1 MIRQIGF
8 SSALLVFL
16 SSCTSLS
23 RFEMPSDLP
32 ARVAF
37 NRDIRPIL
45 ADKCF
50 ACHGPDAGPRKA
62 RLRLDVQA
70 GAFGQR
76 EGYDDPAILPGSS
89 RRSALVERILHEDP
103 QRRMPPPHKDEVG
116 SGGKVLTHREK
127 ALLIRWIEQGA
138 NWEPHWAYKPLVPPE
153 IPSPRGPGESARE
166 PIDRFILAKL
176 EGTALQPSPRA
187 DKGTLVRRLSLDLLG
202 LPPRSGEVEEFL
214 NDPDPKAYE
223 KLVDRFLASQH
234 FGEKMAVMW
243 LDLARYADTNG
254 YHSDVHRRIWPYRDW
269 VIRAFNQNLPFDE
282 FTRQQ
287 LAGDLLPG
295 AGDDQKIASGFNR
308 LGQTSKEGGSQSKEY
323 LAKYAADRVRTVSTA
338 WLGSTM
344 ACAECHDHKF
354 DPFTTRDFYSL
365 AAFFADIKEMGLFLN
380 HPFMKPERPFPP
392 TPVSGKKLAEL
403 QELEDR
409 LRALYRGDEVD
420 GVNTPEAAKA
430 REKEIDQKQARL
442 DRLSDE
448 LHVTLVTESVE
459 PRMVRVLP
467 RGNWQDDSGD
477 VVQPGVPKF
486 LPRLDTGGRRASRL
500 DLANWIVS
508 PQNPLTARAFVNRL
522 WREFFGRG
530 ISDNTGD
537 LGAQGEW
544 PSHPDLLDWLAV
556 EFIES
561 GWNVKQIV
569 KSIVLAETYRQSSIP
584 SEEMM
589 AADPDNRLLAR
600 QSRFRLKA
608 EFVRDAALAISGL
621 LSRKVGGPSIKPY
634 QPEDYWKDIETFGVP
649 GPGTDWVASA
659 GEDQYRR
666 GLYVYWKR
674 TFLHPALKAF
684 DAPERQECTAERAT
698 SNTPLQALVVLNDP
712 TFVEAARVLA
722 QNVLAKSGSS
732 SSHRLNSAFR
742 RAVGRPPSESE
753 KQELHKLLEDQIE
766 RYRKKPG
773 EAKKL
778 VRVGQAPLPA
788 KFDPPELAAWTAVCR
803 AILNLHETITRS

>member
-1 MIRQIGF
+1 MIRHIGLLLIF
-8 SSALLVFL
+8 S
-16 SSCTSLS
+16 SSCTSLA

-32 ARVAF
+32 ARVEF

-45 ADKCF
+45 SDKCF
-50 ACHGPDAGPRKA
+50 ACHGPDDGPRKA
-62 RLRLDVQA
+62 SLRLYVRE
-70 GAFGQR
+70 GAIEQR
-76 EGYDDPAILPGSS
+76 EGYDDPAIRPGSP
-89 RRSALVERILHEDP
+89 RKSALVERILHEDP
-103 QRRMPPPHKDEVG
+103 QQRMPPPHKDEIG
-116 SGGKVLTHREK
+116 SGGKVLSHRQK

-138 NWEPHWAYKPLVPPE
+138 NWEAHWAYKPLVRPE
-153 IPSPRGPGESARE
+153 IPSPQGPGEPARE
-166 PIDRFILAKL
+166 PIDHFILAKL
-176 EGTALQPSPRA
+176 AGTGLQPSPRA
-187 DKGTLVRRLSLDLLG
+187 DKRTLVRRLSLDLLG
-202 LPPRSGEVEEFL
+202 LPPRYGEVEAFL
-214 NDPDPKAYE
+214 NDPEPKAYE
-223 KLVDRFLASQH
+223 KLVDRFLASRH

-287 LAGDLLPG
+287 LAGDLLPD
-295 AGDDQKIASGFNR
+295 AGRDQKIASGFNR

-354 DPFTTRDFYSL
+354 DPFTTGDFYSM

-380 HPFMKPERPFPP
+380 DPFMKPEHPLPP
-392 TPVSGKKLAEL
+392 ALVSRQELAEL
-403 QELEDR
+403 QQLEDR
-409 LRALYRGDEVD
+409 LRVLYSPDGVD
-420 GVNTPEAAKA
+420 GVKTEEAAKA
-430 REKEIDQKQARL
+430 REQEIAQKQARL

-448 LHVTLVTESVE
+448 LHVTLVTESIE

-477 VVQPGVPKF
+477 IVQPGVPKF
-486 LPRLDTGGRRASRL
+486 LPPLDTGGRRASRL
-500 DLANWIVS
+500 DLANWIAS

-522 WREFFGRG
+522 WRECFGKG
-530 ISDNTGD
+530 VSGNMGD

-544 PSHPDLLDWLAV
+544 PTHPDLLDWLAV

-561 GWNVKQIV
+561 GWNVKHIV
-569 KSIVLAETYRQSSIP
+569 RSIVMSQTYRQSSIP
-584 SEEMM
+584 SGEMM

-621 LSRKVGGPSIKPY
+621 LSRKVGGSSIKPY
-634 QPEDYWKDIETFGVP
+634 QPEDYWKDIQTFGVP
-649 GPGTDWVASA
+649 GPGTDWVASV

-684 DAPERQECTAERAT
+684 DAPERQECTAERTT

-712 TFVEAARVLA
+712 TFVEAARVFA

-732 SSHRLNSAFR
+732 SSRRLDSAFR
-742 RAVGRPPSESE
+742 RAVGRPPSKSE
-753 KQELHKLLEDQIE
+753 KEELHKLLEGQIE
-766 RYRKKPG
+766 RYRKEPG

-778 VRVGQAPLPA
+778 VTVGQAPLPA
-788 KFDPPELAAWTAVCR
+788 NLDPPELAAWTAVCR

>member
-1 MIRQIGF
+1 MIHQIGLLG
-8 SSALLVFL
+8 ALLISS
-16 SSCTSLS
+16 SSCTPLS
-23 RFEMPSDLP
+23 RFETPSDLP

-45 ADKCF
+45 SDKCF

-62 RLRLDVQA
+62 RLRLDVRE
-70 GAFGQR
+70 GAMGLR
-76 EGYDDPAILPGSS
+76 EGYDDPAIRAG
-89 RRSALVERILHEDP
+89 
-103 QRRMPPPHKDEVG
+103 
-116 SGGKVLTHREK
+116 
-127 ALLIRWIEQGA
+127 
-138 NWEPHWAYKPLVPPE
+138 
-153 IPSPRGPGESARE
+153 
-166 PIDRFILAKL
+166 LA
-176 EGTALQPSPRA
+176 GTGLQPSPRT
-187 DKGTLVRRLSLDLLG
+187 DENTLIRRLSLDLLG
-202 LPPRSGEVEEFL
+202 LPPNPEEVSRFL
-214 NDPDPKAYE
+214 EDQDAKAYE
-223 KLVDRFLASQH
+223 TIVDRFLASQH
-234 FGEKMAVMW
+234 FGEKMTVMW
-243 LDLARYADTNG
+243 LDLVRFADTNG

-295 AGDDQKIASGFNR
+295 AGRDQKIASGFNR

-323 LAKYAADRVRTVSTA
+323 LAKYGADRVRTVSTT

-380 HPFMKPERPFPP
+380 DPFMRPEHPFPP
-392 TPVSGKKLAEL
+392 APVSRKKLAEL

-409 LRALYRGDEVD
+409 VRALYRLVD
-420 GVNTPEAAKA
+420 AGAALTPEAAKA
-430 REKEIDQKQARL
+430 RKKEIDQKQARL
-442 DRLSDE
+442 DRLADE

-459 PRMVRVLP
+459 PRLVRVLP

-477 VVQPGVPKF
+477 IVQPGVPQF
-486 LPRLDTGGRRASRL
+486 LPPLDTGGRRASRL
-500 DLANWIVS
+500 DLANWIAS
-508 PQNPLTARAFVNRL
+508 PQNPLTARVFVNRL

-537 LGAQGEW
+537 LGAQGVW
-544 PSHPDLLDWLAV
+544 PTHPDLLDWLAV

-569 KSIVLAETYRQSSIP
+569 KSMVLSETYRQSSIP
-584 SEEMM
+584 TEEMM

-634 QPEDYWKDIETFGVP
+634 QPEDYWKDIQTFGVP

-742 RAVGRPPSESE
+742 RAVGRLPSESE
-753 KQELHKLLEDQIE
+753 KEELHRLLEDQIE
-766 RYRKKPG
+766 RYRTKPG

-778 VRVGQAPLPA
+778 VTVGQAPLPA
-788 KFDPPELAAWTAVCR
+788 EFDPPELAAWTAVCR

>member
-1 MIRQIGF
+1 MIRHIGLLLIF
-8 SSALLVFL
+8 SS
-16 SSCTSLS
+16 SCSPLA

-32 ARVAF
+32 ARVEF

-45 ADKCF
+45 SEKCF

-62 RLRLDVQA
+62 SLRLYVLE
-70 GAFGQR
+70 GAIEQR
-76 EGYDDPAILPGSS
+76 EGYDDPAILPGSPH
-89 RRSALVERILHEDP
+89 RSALVERILHEDP
-103 QRRMPPPHKDEVG
+103 QQRMPPPHKDEIG
-116 SGGKVLTHREK
+116 SGGKVLSHRQK

-138 NWEPHWAYKPLVPPE
+138 NWEPHWAYKPLVRPE
-153 IPSPRGPGESARE
+153 IPSPQGPGEPAQE

-176 EGTALQPSPRA
+176 AGSGLQPSPRA
-187 DKGTLVRRLSLDLLG
+187 DKRTLVRRLSLDLLG
-202 LPPRSGEVEEFL
+202 LPPRYGEVEAFL

-287 LAGDLLPG
+287 LAGDLLSG
-295 AGDDQKIASGFNR
+295 AGRDQKIASGFNR
-308 LGQTSKEGGSQSKEY
+308 LGQTTKEGGSQSKEY

-380 HPFMKPERPFPP
+380 DPFMKPERPFPP
-392 TPVSGKKLAEL
+392 APASQQKLVEL
-403 QELEDR
+403 QQLEDR
-409 LRALYRGDEVD
+409 LRALYNSDEVD
-420 GVNTPEAAKA
+420 GVETEEEAKA
-430 REKEIDQKQARL
+430 RKKEIAQKQSRL

-477 VVQPGVPKF
+477 IVQPGVPQF
-486 LPRLDTGGRRASRL
+486 LPPLDTGGRRASRL
-500 DLANWIVS
+500 DLANWIAS

-522 WREFFGRG
+522 WRECFGRG
-530 ISDNTGD
+530 VSGNMGD

-544 PSHPDLLDWLAV
+544 PTHPDLLDWLAV

-561 GWNVKQIV
+561 GWNVKHIV
-569 KSIVLAETYRQSSIP
+569 RSIVMSQTYRQSSIP
-584 SEEMM
+584 TGEMM

-621 LSRKVGGPSIKPY
+621 LSRKVGGSSIKPY
-634 QPEDYWKDIETFGVP
+634 QPEDYWKDIQTFGVP
-649 GPGTDWVASA
+649 GPATDWVASA

-684 DAPERQECTAERAT
+684 DAPERQECTAERTT

-712 TFVEAARVLA
+712 TFVEAARVFA

-732 SSHRLNSAFR
+732 SSRRLDSAFR
-742 RAVGRPPSESE
+742 RAVGRLPSESE
-753 KQELHKLLEDQIE
+753 KDELHKLLEGQIE
-766 RYRKKPG
+766 RYRKEPG

-778 VRVGQAPLPA
+778 VTVGQAPLPA
-788 KFDPPELAAWTAVCR
+788 NLDPPELAAWTAVCR